1 MSVCETLAYSKV
13 CAVVCLLCSLIHLS
27 GVTVHQAL
35 CWVLE
40 WIPWTWQ
47 PLPSWRALCSLYV
60 VYLLWVCTAIC
71 CPIDVLI
78 VRTFRQYKYAVGNT
92 TVHISLGTCAS
103 FSLSPTVG
111 NRWWILVV
119 LSMLRKILFI
129 VMEVPVGLCTVGLS
143 KWNFQALVAGLFLS
157 LLQHLIAIEAVRLRY
172 LVPSFSSA
180 FTSDGGGN
188 MADFQSP
195 PCLGCSGSY
204 WLCEGRALRGALCIP
219 AGPLHP
225 CSPAEL

>member
-1 MSVCETLAYSKV
+1 MS
-13 CAVVCLLCSLIHLS
+13 LLFGHLDN
-27 GVTVHQAL
+27 TNN
-35 CWVLE
+35 
-40 WIPWTWQ
+40 
-47 PLPSWRALCSLYV
+47 
-60 VYLLWVCTAIC
+60 
-71 CPIDVLI
+71 
-78 VRTFRQYKYAVGNT
+78 AVGNT

-111 NRWWILVV
+111 NRLWILVV
-119 LSMLRKILFI
+119 LYMLRKILCI

-157 LLQHLIAIEAVRLRY
+157 RLRY

-204 WLCEGRALRGALCIP
+204 WLCEGQALRGALCIP

-225 CSPAEL
+225 CSPAQSSRSLFAHCCSSA

>member
-1 MSVCETLAYSKV
+1 MS
-13 CAVVCLLCSLIHLS
+13 LLFGHLDD
-27 GVTVHQAL
+27 TNN
-35 CWVLE
+35 
-40 WIPWTWQ
+40 
-47 PLPSWRALCSLYV
+47 
-60 VYLLWVCTAIC
+60 
-71 CPIDVLI
+71 
-78 VRTFRQYKYAVGNT
+78 AVGNT

-111 NRWWILVV
+111 NKLWILVV
-119 LSMLRKILFI
+119 LYMPRKILFI

-143 KWNFQALVAGLFLS
+143 KWNFQVLVAGLFLS
-157 LLQHLIAIEAVRLRY
+157 LLQHLIATEAVHLRY

-188 MADFQSP
+188 MADFQDP

-204 WLCEGRALRGALCIP
+204 WLWEGGALRGALCIP

-225 CSPAEL
+225 GSPAESSRSLFARCCSSAWLPSSSPLSFRSQTCFWMTLIQMF